1 MQQLRVKS
9 ACSCPKVAAT
19 GCFRVT
25 PRKIISSSPLCN
37 PQPLL
42 LPTCPHRTGQHT
54 PHAKQTDT
62 EQPSASSPQQ
72 ETSASSS
79 SNENTSTSS
88 QDGGASRLLLLGGL
102 VAAAGAILV
111 TSGGLGGLK
120 EKVHDLEG
128 LITASGNLGP
138 LIYGA
143 AYTASTVLLFPASV
157 LTLAAGYLF
166 GRWLRTQYAV
176 QRCSM
181 LSNIQLLMETRHLS
195 DVCHIR
201 TGVYMCT
208 HMILS
213 V

>member
-1 MQQLRVKS
+1 MQQLHVKS

-19 GCFRVT
+19 GRFRVT
-25 PRKIISSSPLCN
+25 PRKLISTSPLCN
-37 PQPLL
+37 PQPWL

-62 EQPSASSPQQ
+62 EQPSP
-72 ETSASSS
+72 SSS
-79 SNENTSTSS
+79 SSDSTSDSS
-88 QDGGASRLLLLGGL
+88 QGGGASRLLLLGGL

-120 EKVHDLEG
+120 DKVHDLEG

-166 GRWLRTQYAV
+166 GKWLRAQYAV

-195 DVCHIR
+195 YVCHIR

-208 HMILS
+208 HIILS
-213 V
+213 VWPTS